1 MRWEFY
7 KLHRENQGLLIGEIE
22 PKIES
27 ENVDHEFVLKEVT
40 VEKII

>member
-1 MRWEFY
+1 MRWGFY
-7 KLHRENQGLLIGEIE
+7 ELHRENQGLLIGEIE